1 LHSRAG
7 ARINADDTVYNR
19 ERARSINVETSH
31 FLQYAVMFLAA
42 AVVAVSLSKR
52 WGLGAVLGYLG
63 AGALIGPHLL
73 NLTPDMRQATE
84 FSEFGV
90 ILLLFIIGLELSPQ
104 RLWLMRR
111 AVFGAGTLQVVLSAL
126 LLGSVALAAGLTWK
140 SALIVGLGLALSS
153 TAIGLQTMAERKEVG
168 SPHGRLAF
176 AILLFQDVAAI
187 PILALIPLLGATGA
201 TASPATEAIT
211 ALKFVAVIA
220 AVIVGG
226 RYLLRPVF
234 RIVAGTQIAEVF
246 TATAL
251 LVVLGTAWLM
261 QLAGM
266 QMSLGAFLAGM
277 LLADSEYRHEIE
289 SQIEPFKGLLLGL
302 FFLSVG
308 VSLDLDLVREQPLA
322 IAAVVL
328 VMLAIKSVVLLG
340 IAKLKLDFAQAVQ
353 LAVVL
358 AGGGEFAF
366 VVLNLAQQHA
376 LLDEG
381 QRDLLVVAVTL
392 SMALTP
398 LAVIAAGRWLAT
410 RKPVP
415 QRPFDQ
421 IEDTNPRVII
431 AGYGRMGQI
440 VARILRAQHIA
451 FTALESSVEQVDF
464 SRRFGANIYFG
475 DPSRPELLRA
485 AGVDRAEV
493 FVLATD
499 DPEANLRTARVVKR
513 MYPHLKIVARA
524 RNRQHAF
531 RLMDMSIDD
540 VVRETLH
547 SSLEMSRLVLEDLG
561 LDAAV
566 AAERVEKFRVRD
578 AELLK
583 AQYLVYDD
591 EAALM
596 QSAQDALADL
606 ERLFE
611 ADQADAG
618 EASLSI

>member
-1 LHSRAG
+1 M
-7 ARINADDTVYNR
+7 
-19 ERARSINVETSH
+19 ETSH

-73 NLTPDMRQATE
+73 NLTPDMSQASA

-90 ILLLFIIGLELSPQ
+90 ILLLFVIGLELSPQ

-111 AVFGAGTLQVVLSAL
+111 AVFGAGALQVTLSAL
-126 LLGSVALAAGLTWK
+126 LLGGLALATGLTWK
-140 SALIVGLGLALSS
+140 PALIVGLALALSS
-153 TAIGLQTMAERKEVG
+153 TAIGLQTLAERKELG

-176 AILLFQDVAAI
+176 AILLFQDAAAI
-187 PILALIPLLGATGA
+187 PILALIPLLGVHTAATTAGA
-201 TASPATEAIT
+201 ESIA
-211 ALKFVAVIA
+211 ALKVIGVIA
-220 AVIVGG
+220 GVIVGG
-226 RYLLRPVF
+226 RYLLRPVL
-234 RIVAGTQIAEVF
+234 RIVAATQIAEVF

-308 VSLDLDLVREQPLA
+308 VSLDLHLVREQPLA
-322 IAAVVL
+322 IAAIVAAI
-328 VMLAIKSVVLLG
+328 LALKALVLL
-340 IAKLKLDFAQAVQ
+340 IPARLTRKLDFASALR
-353 LAVVL
+353 LAVIL
-358 AGGGEFAF
+358 AGGGEFSF
-366 VVLNLAQQHA
+366 VVLNLAQQHG
-376 LLDEG
+376 LLDAA
-381 QRDLLVVAVTL
+381 QRDLLIVAVTV

-398 LAVIAAGRWLAT
+398 LAVIASGRWLAT
-410 RKPVP
+410 RKSAPA
-415 QRPFDQ
+415 RAFDA
-421 IEDTNPRVII
+421 IDNNRPRVII
-431 AGYGRMGQI
+431 AGYGRVGQI
-440 VARILRAQHIA
+440 VARILRAQHIP
-451 FTALESSVEQVDF
+451 FTALEASVEQVDL
-464 SRRFGANIYFG
+464 SRRFGTNIYFG

-485 AGVDRAEV
+485 AGVDQAEV

-499 DPEANLRTARVVKR
+499 DPETNIRTARIVKR
-513 MYPHLKIVARA
+513 LYPHLKIVARA

-531 RLMDMSIDD
+531 RLMDLNLDR
-540 VVRETLH
+540 VVRETLY
-547 SSLEMSRLVLEDLG
+547 SSLEMTRLVLEDLG
-561 LDAAV
+561 VDPATAHSH
-566 AAERVEKFRVRD
+566 VEKFRVHD
-578 AELLK
+578 ANLLK

-591 EAALM
+591 EAALL
-596 QSAQDALADL
+596 QTSREALDDL

-611 ADQADAG
+611 ADRADDSRAK
-618 EASLSI
+618 S